1 MCNEMAACRNYPY
14 VSRCLCFPWSP
25 PRPRDADH
33 ERALVINNGVII
45 SDGVNC
51 MLQSLDHTIFLDELI
66 RGGNAMYKV
75 EILERKRLEK
85 GLSYTEIAEKLGIHK
100 VTVSRTLKGMTM
112 KPRTVK
118 LLADYLSVE
127 MEGIVQ

>member
-1 MCNEMAACRNYPY
+1 
-14 VSRCLCFPWSP
+14 
-25 PRPRDADH
+25 
-33 ERALVINNGVII
+33 
-45 SDGVNC
+45 
-51 MLQSLDHTIFLDELI
+51 
-66 RGGNAMYKV
+66 MYKV
-75 EILERKRLEK
+75 EILEKKRLEK

>member
-1 MCNEMAACRNYPY
+1 
-14 VSRCLCFPWSP
+14 
-25 PRPRDADH
+25 
-33 ERALVINNGVII
+33 
-45 SDGVNC
+45 
-51 MLQSLDHTIFLDELI
+51 
-66 RGGNAMYKV
+66 MYKV

-85 GLSYTEIAEKLGIHK
+85 WLSYTEIAEKLGIHK

-118 LLADYLSVE
+118 LLADYLSVG